1 MSLLK
6 TQNRNKIFPGTKE
19 NLNFARYLGESA
31 VRFPD
36 KKAIVYSAAKSKE
49 DIYLTMK
56 ELDQLSDR
64 YACGLSEAGISKGT
78 KTMLMAMPKN
88 DFFPLAMALFKIG
101 AVPVFV
107 DPGMGM
113 KRMLH
118 CIRSTGP
125 EAFIGIPMAHV
136 VRLLTP
142 RVFKS
147 LKSWVTIGHRW
158 FWRGSTT
165 LSMKKEIVSEFKMAE
180 AAKNELAAI
189 VFTTGSTGPAKGVEY
204 THGML
209 NGMIDQLV
217 DNFNPGFDE
226 VDLATFPMYTLFD
239 VSLGITAVFPDM
251 HPAFPAK
258 ADPEKIVKAILDN
271 NVTTMFASPALLK
284 NLTAYCNG
292 KNIVLSSLRR
302 VISGGAPIEPEV
314 MEKVEKIIP
323 EDAGFFSTYGA
334 TEAAPISAINSRE
347 VLKETRFRT
356 DAGEGTCIGEPFGGV
371 DVKII
376 TVSDDPC
383 EELNEDWFVK
393 PGTTGEV
400 IVRGD
405 IVSQSYFE
413 RPDENLVSKIQD
425 GNDTWHRTGDLG
437 WIDEKGRLWYCGRKK
452 QRVTASGKDYFT
464 TPCESLFNT
473 HSAVFRSALVGVD
486 SGSEVIPVICIELCE
501 ECKNYDKD
509 ILIHEL
515 KTIAEGNDIV
525 DGINIILLHDSFPVD
540 IRHNAKIM
548 REKLSL
554 WAGRTIKGDA

>member
-6 TQNRNKIFPGTKE
+6 TQNRNEIFDGIKE
-19 NLNFARYLGESA
+19 NLNFARYLGQSA

-36 KKAIVYSAAKSKE
+36 KKAIVYSAAGSKE
-49 DIYLTMK
+49 DTYLTMK

-64 YACGLSEAGISKGT
+64 YARGLSEAGIRKGT
-78 KTMLMAMPKN
+78 KTMLMAMPEN

-107 DPGMGM
+107 DPGMGI

-118 CIRSTGP
+118 CIKSTGP

-147 LKSWVTIGHRW
+147 LESWVTIGRRW

-165 LSMKKEIVSEFKMAE
+165 LSMKKKNVSEFEIA
-180 AAKNELAAI
+180 AVAKNELAAI

-217 DNFNPGFDE
+217 ENFNPGTDE

-258 ADPEKIVKAILDN
+258 ADPEKIVAAVLDN
-271 NVTTMFASPALLK
+271 SVTTMFASPALLK
-284 NLTAYCNG
+284 NLTAYCHE
-292 KNIVLSSLRR
+292 KNIVLSSVRR

-314 MEKVEKIIP
+314 MEEVEKILP
-323 EDAGFFSTYGA
+323 ESADFFSTYGA

-347 VLKETRFRT
+347 ILKETRFRT
-356 DAGEGTCIGEPFGGV
+356 DKGEGTCIGEPFAGV
-371 DVKII
+371 DVNII
-376 TVSDDPC
+376 AVSDGPC
-383 EELNEDWFVK
+383 TELNEDWYLQT
-393 PGTTGEV
+393 GTTGEI

-413 RPDENLVSKIQD
+413 RPDENNLSKIKD
-425 GNDTWHRTGDLG
+425 GEDTWHRTGDLG

-452 QRVTASGKDYFT
+452 QRVTVPGKDYFT

-473 HSAVFRSALVGVD
+473 HPAVFRSALVSAR
-486 SGSEVIPVICIELCE
+486 SGSEVVPASCIELYKE
-501 ECKNYDKD
+501 RKNYDRLCSPGCTRD
-509 ILIHEL
+509 P
-515 KTIAEGNDIV
+515 T
-525 DGINIILLHDSFPVD
+525 
-540 IRHNAKIM
+540 
-548 REKLSL
+548 
-554 WAGRTIKGDA
+554 